1 MFLLTVDR
9 RLEHFPLHGQMMVL
23 NNVVVWFIWLHRD
36 FEQAPERAQEYAYHD
51 YCATVNAINAFL
63 FLFRGLF

>member
-1 MFLLTVDR
+1 M
-9 RLEHFPLHGQMMVL
+9 
-23 NNVVVWFIWLHRD
+23 VVVWFIWLDRA

-63 FLFRGLF
+63 FLFRGLFDFTAQNFSAACCLVYRKSC